1 MALSTRL
8 SGEGSSRDRDRRA
21 IASPSDTVAVQASV
35 RGGALDRDAA
45 DRADR
50 IFDLPRFHADPPL
63 GAGHATDGF
72 FHQRAA
78 EVVRAT
84 LEDDLTRLDTELHP
98 RHLDVPDRAV
108 EEDPGHRV
116 HPSVVLEGRPGAG
129 SAGEVD
135 RGVLVDEGERNELGE
150 AARLA
155 LDPSKATDV
164 ENPVWRGID
173 MAEHDRGGG
182 PDPERVSGLDDL
194 LPLVGRQLALREE
207 PPDVVVQDLGACP
220 GHRAEPARPAFG
232 EELAERDPHLP
243 PP

>member
-8 SGEGSSRDRDRRA
+8 SGEGSSRDRVHRV
-21 IASPSDTVAVQASV
+21 IASPSDTVAVQAPV
-35 RGGALDRDAA
+35 CGRALDGDAA
-45 DRADR
+45 YRPDR

-63 GAGHATDGF
+63 GTGHATDGF
-72 FHQRAA
+72 LHQGAA

-98 RHLDVPDRAV
+98 RHLDIRDRAV

-116 HPSVVLEGRPGAG
+116 HPAVVLEGRPGAG

-135 RGVLVDEGERNELGE
+135 RRGLVDEGERNELGE

-155 LDPSKATDV
+155 LDPSKATAV

-173 MAEHDRGGG
+173 MAAHDRGGG
-182 PDPERVSGLDDL
+182 PDPERVSGLDNL
-194 LPLVGRQLALREE
+194 LPRVRRQLALREE
-207 PPDVVVQDLGACP
+207 PPDVVVQDLG
-220 GHRAEPARPAFG
+220 G
-232 EELAERDPHLP
+232 
-243 PP
+243 